1 MLFEEQT
8 LYAAVAIV
16 ALLLTVGLI
25 AGIRRFGGATR
36 RHMLLAPAAMA
47 SLTVSYAGMAAG
59 ILLFHGPEGAPVY
72 VTRFLDYGI
81 VYAFAAAYTGQ
92 VANVDR
98 RVIFSGVLG
107 LWAFSFGAMI
117 RHLAPPPFDSLASL
131 LVLGGFAYTLWLLLR
146 PYTRAAAS
154 VSGDRRLLFG
164 KLRNVQLIMLITYL
178 LVALTTRQALGLL
191 GAFTGIYVSAYL
203 DLFSHVALVGL
214 VLRSEPAIRSLVET
228 HPSPLSFLTESGS
241 RRTTADAPA
250 DD

>member
-8 LYAAVAIV
+8 LYTAVAIV
-16 ALLLTVGLI
+16 AVLLTLVLL
-25 AGIRRFGGATR
+25 AWVRRFEGTTR

-47 SLTVSYAGMAAG
+47 SLTVSYVGMATG
-59 ILLFHGPEGAPVY
+59 TLLFHGPAGAPVY
-72 VTRFLDYGI
+72 VTRFLDYGF
-81 VYAFAAAYTGQ
+81 VYAFMVAYTGQ
-92 VANVDR
+92 LANVDR
-98 RVIFSGVLG
+98 RLIFGGILG

-131 LVLGGFAYTLWLLLR
+131 LVLAGFACSLWLLLR

-154 VSGDRRLLFG
+154 VADDRRLLFG

-214 VLRSEPAIRSLVET
+214 IVRSEPAVRSLTET
-228 HPSPLSFLTESGS
+228 HPSPLSFLTGS
-241 RRTTADAPA
+241 NTQRTTAEAPA

>member
-16 ALLLTVGLI
+16 ALLLTIVLV
-25 AGIRRFGGATR
+25 AWVRRFEGATR
-36 RHMLLAPAAMA
+36 RHMLFAPAAMA

-59 ILLFHGPEGAPVY
+59 ILLFHGPAGAPVY

-81 VYAFAAAYTGQ
+81 IYAFIAAYTGQ
-92 VANVDR
+92 IANADR
-98 RVIFSGVLG
+98 RVILSGVLG

-117 RHLAPPPFDSLASL
+117 RHLAPPPFDSIASL
-131 LVLGGFAYTLWLLLR
+131 LVLSGFAYSLWLLLR

-154 VSGDRRLLFG
+154 VSDDRRLLFG

-203 DLFSHVALVGL
+203 DLFSHVALTGL
-214 VLRSEPAIRSLVET
+214 ILRSEPAIRSLTGT
-228 HPSPLSFLTESGS
+228 HPSPLTFLTGS
-241 RRTTADAPA
+241 ETDRHTAETPA

>member
-8 LYAAVAIV
+8 LYTAVAIV
-16 ALLLTVGLI
+16 ALLLTVVL
-25 AGIRRFGGATR
+25 AAWVRRFEGTTR

-47 SLTVSYAGMAAG
+47 SLTVSYVGMATG

-81 VYAFAAAYTGQ
+81 IYAFIAAYTGQ
-92 VANVDR
+92 MANADR
-98 RVIFSGVLG
+98 RVILSGVLG

-117 RHLAPPPFDSLASL
+117 RHLAPPPFGSIASL
-131 LVLGGFAYTLWLLLR
+131 LVLSGFAYSLWLLLR

-154 VSGDRRLLFG
+154 VSDDRRLLFG

-214 VLRSEPAIRSLVET
+214 IVRSEPAIRSLTET
-228 HPSPLSFLTESGS
+228 HPSPLSFLTGS
-241 RRTTADAPA
+241 NTQRPTADAPA